1 MEPHHH
7 SPLPIFLLHEQD
19 LLKMNIWLK
28 KTSMIFNLFQHG
40 IHNKFRLTRHK
51 SR

>member
-19 LLKMNIWLK
+19 LLKMNLWFKKNFKGIWPISTWNSLHISIG
-28 KTSMIFNLFQHG
+28 TS
-40 IHNKFRLTRHK
+40 
-51 SR
+51 